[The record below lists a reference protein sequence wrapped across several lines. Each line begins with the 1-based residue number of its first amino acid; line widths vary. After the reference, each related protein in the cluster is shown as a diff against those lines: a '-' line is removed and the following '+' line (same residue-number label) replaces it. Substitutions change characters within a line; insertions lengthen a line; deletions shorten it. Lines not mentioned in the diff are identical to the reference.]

1 MRKHSADCRNRT
13 VVYYLVKLI
22 NTNTLMRRMGEVIVT
37 RGGQITL
44 LKEVRDRLEIKEGDL
59 VSVNVIGDA
68 AMISKKKS

>member
-1 MRKHSADCRNRT
+1 
-13 VVYYLVKLI
+13 
-22 NTNTLMRRMGEVIVT
+22 MRRMGEVIVT